1 MKVTQEQVNKYVDE
15 TLQPLADELAEYAK
29 GKKIPA
35 PDFYMACV
43 GTTRAIV
50 SNFGGRKA
58 ELLVDE
64 LNNILSVWAT
74 EELRSR
80 LEEATTSPEE
90 TT

>member
-1 MKVTQEQVNKYVDE
+1 MNVTQEQVDKYVTE

-35 PDFYMACV
+35 PDFYMACF
-43 GTTRAIV
+43 GTTRAII
-50 SNFGGRKA
+50 SKFGGRKA

-64 LNNILSVWAT
+64 LNDIISVWAT

-80 LEEATTSPEE
+80 MEEATTSPEE
-90 TT
+90 TR